1 MEKRTGAN
9 GQDKTGDGSTGS
21 VTTGTQASF
30 QLGAGEKL
38 VFTNMSVG
46 ASYVVNEASYPQY
59 TTQDNMG
66 TNAVYINDKS
76 NAKAFTNKYDET
88 KDPETGLS
96 IANLPF
102 IVLALVAVGGL
113 VAYVVVRRKS
123 EDNA

>member
-1 MEKRTGAN
+1 
-9 GQDKTGDGSTGS
+9 
-21 VTTGTQASF
+21 
-30 QLGAGEKL
+30 
-38 VFTNMSVG
+38 MSVG